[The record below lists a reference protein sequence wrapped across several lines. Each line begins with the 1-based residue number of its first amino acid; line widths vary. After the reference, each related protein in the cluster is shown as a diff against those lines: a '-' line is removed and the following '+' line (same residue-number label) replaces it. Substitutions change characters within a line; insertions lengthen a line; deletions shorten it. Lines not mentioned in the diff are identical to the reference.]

1 MKKSWI
7 ITSLALCMSM
17 SFSAQTTQK
26 LTATKASEY
35 GIIYTL
41 PSTVV
46 DITIET
52 EKTVKKPGEIYRYA
66 KKHFNANNAIDR
78 ESESIT
84 LKSINLTTRGVADSN
99 QQYLMQFKSGSTPY
113 LILNEENL
121 PLAINTTDIPEE
133 EKEVTLPK
141 AQAALPTALET
152 KAAQQVISK
161 EMAQSQSS
169 AKRAE
174 LAANQLFELRQTRQD
189 ILNGQ
194 AEQMPADGEA
204 MQITLNNIQAQEDA
218 LIAMFMGTTQVST
231 SVKTITF
238 TPSEEVS
245 REIIARI
252 SASEGI
258 IDSEDLAG
266 EPIYLTLN
274 IVEEGKLPL
283 TEKGEP
289 KTFPKGGVAYNIPGK
304 VSLKIE
310 YNGETF
316 CDAII
321 PSAQHGVVFGIDPK
335 LFTDK
340 KAPTYLL
347 FEPTTGAIKELGAI
361 SIEKK

>member
-17 SFSAQTTQK
+17 SISAQTTQK

-52 EKTVKKPGEIYRYA
+52 EKTVKKPGEFYRYA
-66 KKHFNANNAIDR
+66 KKYFNANDAIDR

-84 LKSINLTTRGVADSN
+84 LKSITLTTRGIADSK

-121 PLAINTTDIPEE
+121 PLAINTTEIPEAE
-133 EKEVTLPK
+133 EIDLPE
-141 AQAALPTALET
+141 AQAAAPTALET

-194 AEQMPADGEA
+194 AEQMPADGES
-204 MQITLNNIQAQEDA
+204 MQITLSNIQAQEDA

-238 TPSEEVS
+238 TPSDEVT

-258 IDSEDLAG
+258 IDADDLAG

-289 KTFPKGGVAYNIPGK
+289 KKFPKGGVAYNIPGK

-310 YNGETF
+310 YSGKTF

-340 KAPTYLL
+340 KAPAYLL

-361 SIEKK
+361 NLEKK